1 MRIGPSNKKK
11 NRPRGKIAREELEY
25 SVQMVSYLRWMVIGL
40 RIQHVDSKRQELA
53 NVTGSAVAENIL
65 PPDIPPCL
73 VRYTTCLMW
82 RTSGSSFS
90 TCHMLSRTCT
100 CIVDR
105 TRDVMDSCRSK
116 PRTSVTL
123 APNRVF
129 GTKACIPRTPFRFR
143 FENTLGCGEE

>member
-1 MRIGPSNKKK
+1 M
-11 NRPRGKIAREELEY
+11 
-25 SVQMVSYLRWMVIGL
+25 IGL

-53 NVTGSAVAENIL
+53 NVTGSPVAENIL

-143 FENTLGCGEE
+143 IENTLGCGEEQSFCEQAESKCQVSFIAPSQPVSIVGIPT